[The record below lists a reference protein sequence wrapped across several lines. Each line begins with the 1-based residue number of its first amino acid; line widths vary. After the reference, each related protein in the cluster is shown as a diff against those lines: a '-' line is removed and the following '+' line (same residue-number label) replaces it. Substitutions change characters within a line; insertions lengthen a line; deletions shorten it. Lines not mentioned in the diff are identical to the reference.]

1 MALCTEQTRLSLAVM
16 AAICAIIDLDPPGR
30 SKVVG
35 QTGDLDRSK
44 ADSRGAAR
52 RTFSITPSAAA
63 ARAAEL

>member
-1 MALCTEQTRLSLAVM
+1 VVM